1 MAHEDT
7 FGDPAYDVLDYGSYP
22 TASVIGAFPTRCP
35 LPHDRVFTASS
46 TGELATY
53 RNSEEAW
60 CHVYCYPVS
69 DPGGIAIVKIL
80 IAAASYASNISGIQR
95 HACNVVRCL
104 LQQQDVSFVHLVI
117 APWQRKLVQA
127 AGIKPDVRLSTHIA
141 EMAPSSLSRNFWH
154 YRRLPEL
161 AARLKVDLVH
171 LTYPVPVN
179 AAAFSCPTVVTLHDM
194 YPYEIPMNFGFP
206 KFIFNRLIL
215 KQCLRNVDAI
225 ACVSDITLFRLEQ
238 YSSAA
243 VWQKGVRIYNCV
255 EAQPVCAA
263 QSPIPNWQGEPFV
276 LSVAQHRRNKNL
288 PLLIRAFDR
297 LLRSGQVGSNMR
309 LVILGITAQD
319 TRNIHRLVSTRSLGG
334 SICFL
339 EGLSEAELQWCYTR
353 SEAVVAPSLTEG
365 FGLPVA
371 EGLLAGCRIVC
382 SDIPAHREVGD
393 GQCRFVALGRD
404 AELVLAEAIARVLKD
419 PKGKPAALP
428 QFSSPILGKQYLGLY
443 CRLITSAV
451 PMENARTS
459 ASINV
464 ATSERQSL

>member
-1 MAHEDT
+1 VK
-7 FGDPAYDVLDYGSYP
+7 VL
-22 TASVIGAFPTRCP
+22 IG
-35 LPHDRVFTASS
+35 
-46 TGELATY
+46 
-53 RNSEEAW
+53 
-60 CHVYCYPVS
+60 
-69 DPGGIAIVKIL
+69 
-80 IAAASYASNISGIQR
+80 AASYASNISGIQR

-104 LQQQDVSFVHLVI
+104 LEQPEVSFVHLVI

-141 EMAPSSLSRNFWH
+141 DMEPSSLSRNFWH
-154 YRRLPEL
+154 YRKLPEL
-161 AARLKVDLVH
+161 AARLEVDLVH
-171 LTYPVPVN
+171 LTYPMPVN
-179 AAAFSCPTVVTLHDM
+179 SAAFSCPTVVTLHDM

-206 KFIFNRLIL
+206 KFIFNRLVL

-225 ACVSDITLFRLEQ
+225 ACVSDVTRLRLEQ

-243 VWQKGVRIYNCV
+243 IWRKGVRIYNCV
-255 EAQPVCAA
+255 EAQPACAT
-263 QSPIPNWQGEPFV
+263 QSPIPNWRDEPF
-276 LSVAQHRRNKNL
+276 LLCVAQHRRNKNL
-288 PLLIRAFDR
+288 SVLIRTFDR
-297 LLRSGQVGSNMR
+297 LLRSGCVASNMR
-309 LVILGITAQD
+309 LIILGIPAQE
-319 TRNIHRLVSTRSLGG
+319 THYIHSLVSNRGLGE

-353 SEAVVAPSLTEG
+353 CEAVVAPSLTEG

-404 AELVLAEAIARVLKD
+404 AETTLAEAIMEVLKD
-419 PKGKPAALP
+419 PKGNPAVLP
-428 QFSSPILGKQYLGLY
+428 QFSAPVLAKQYISLY
-443 CRLITSAV
+443 RRLITSAV
-451 PMENARTS
+451 PLENARTS

>member
-1 MAHEDT
+1 MK
-7 FGDPAYDVLDYGSYP
+7 VL
-22 TASVIGAFPTRCP
+22 V
-35 LPHDRVFTASS
+35 
-46 TGELATY
+46 
-53 RNSEEAW
+53 
-60 CHVYCYPVS
+60 
-69 DPGGIAIVKIL
+69 
-80 IAAASYASNISGIQR
+80 AAASYASNISGIQR

-104 LQQQDVSFVHLVI
+104 LQQQDVYFVHLVI

-141 EMAPSSLSRNFWH
+141 EMAPGSLSRNFWH

-161 AARLKVDLVH
+161 AARFKVDLVH

-225 ACVSDITLFRLEQ
+225 ACVSDITRLRLEQ

-263 QSPIPNWQGEPFV
+263 QSPIPNWQGQPF
-276 LSVAQHRRNKNL
+276 LLCVAQHRHNKNL
-288 PLLIRAFDR
+288 PLLIRTFDR
-297 LLRSGQVGSNMR
+297 LLRAGQIDSHMR

-319 TRNIHRLVSTRSLGG
+319 TPNIYRLVSALNLSE

-339 EGLSEAELQWCYTR
+339 EGLSEEDLQWCYTR
-353 SEAVVAPSLTEG
+353 CEALVAPSLTEG

-404 AELVLAEAIARVLKD
+404 AEIRFAEAIVEVFKN
-419 PKGKPAALP
+419 PKRKPTALP
-428 QFSSPILGKQYLGLY
+428 QFSLPILAKQYINLY
-443 CRLITSAV
+443 RRLISSAV
-451 PMENARTS
+451 PVESARTS
-459 ASINV
+459 ASIIT